1 MEKSK
6 RLIQNY
12 EEILSTSNLIGVPPK
27 SDRSVSSP
35 SLQPP
40 PKMGYGRCLS
50 KGYKVLIKR
59 GVNRYKLFRF
69 FVSKVVYDDD
79 GLHLDEF
86 LLLIELFYQFDESK
100 DPNFQNNLI
109 NLRNEGFQIFIKHI
123 FKLKIFPFQ
132 PKDETRQKFRDYT
145 QSVIYDS
152 RAYFRIKG
160 QNRNRDFRLVFK
172 DTILPRRTP
181 PKAYIGIG
189 YKDKG
194 SRREPALDGSP
205 KWQEVAT
212 YFANL
217 EEGLENPRTSSDLES
232 EEDT

>member
-1 MEKSK
+1 MEKSSN
-6 RLIQNY
+6 LQPEDHASI
-12 EEILSTSNLIGVPPK
+12 STSHHIGVPPK

-40 PKMGYGRCLS
+40 PLRDYGRCLS

-69 FVSKVVYDDD
+69 FVSKVIYDDA
-79 GLHLDEF
+79 GIHLDEF
-86 LLLIELFYQFDESK
+86 ILLIELFFEFDRME
-100 DPNFQNNLI
+100 DPNFSGNLENI
-109 NLRNEGFQIFIKHI
+109 RNESFIKF
-123 FKLKIFPFQ
+123 FKDIQRAKIFPYQ
-132 PKDETRQKFRDYT
+132 PWEDTRKRWLNLT
-145 QSVIYDS
+145 QTVIYDERS
-152 RAYFRIKG
+152 YHRIKG
-160 QNRNRDFRLVFK
+160 QNRNKDFRLIFR

-181 PKAYIGIG
+181 AKAYIGIG

-212 YFANL
+212 YHANL
-217 EEGLENPRTSSDLES
+217 EAELEDPRTSSEES
-232 EEDT
+232 GEET

>member
-1 MEKSK
+1 MEKS
-6 RLIQNY
+6 
-12 EEILSTSNLIGVPPK
+12 SNLQPEEQTSFVTSQHIGAPPK

-40 PKMGYGRCLS
+40 PRRDYARVLS

-59 GVNRYKLFRF
+59 GVNRYKLFRY
-69 FVSKVVYDDD
+69 FVSKSVYDED

-86 LLLIELFYQFDESK
+86 ILLLELYFEFDRME
-100 DPNFQNNLI
+100 DPNFSGNLE
-109 NLRNEGFQIFIKHI
+109 NLRNLGFVQY
-123 FKLKIFPFQ
+123 FKDLQRNKIFPFQ
-132 PKDETRQKFRDYT
+132 PRLETRERWKNIT
-145 QSVIYDS
+145 QSVIYDQRS
-152 RAYFRIKG
+152 FFRIKG
-160 QNRNRDFRLVFK
+160 QNRNKDFRLVFK

-181 PKAYIGIG
+181 AKAYIGIG

-212 YFANL
+212 YFANQEAEL
-217 EEGLENPRTSSDLES
+217 EDPRTSSEES
-232 EEDT
+232 GEET